1 VNVDGPAHLLA
12 FLREH
17 LGDRRVEFG
26 QAPRQLRGGA
36 FTEVLTFTLTGAPDL
51 WMSPLVLRLYPATD
65 DRDQPRLE
73 MAIQNAVA
81 DAGFPAPRVLL
92 AHCEP
97 DILGHM
103 FVVMERLP
111 GRAFLRGI
119 RWDQFARDFP
129 RVVVAWPSVLA
140 RVQNRL
146 HELDPLPVLK
156 AIRAQGLPPSRVS
169 TRRHLDFV
177 EGQLKEFGGD
187 GSRAALAWALA
198 NEPAQPASPSVVHGD
213 LWPANVL
220 MQRGELA
227 GVVDWNVA
235 AVGDPALDVG
245 FAKAGLALIPAPFP
259 PPPPVRQGLT
269 FAGGSVARRFHDAY
283 NDLRPVAA
291 ERVKYYEALRCLLEL
306 ATVARYRVKVER
318 GAAPV
323 HPRPPWDNGVRA
335 LTTYFTAVSG
345 VPFRLGQDSE

>member
-1 VNVDGPAHLLA
+1 VIVDGPARLLA

-36 FTEVLTFTLTGAPDL
+36 FTEVLWFTLTGAPDP
-51 WMSPLVLRLYPATD
+51 WMSPLVLRLYPETD

-73 MAIQNAVA
+73 LAIQNGLAE
-81 DAGFPAPRVLL
+81 AGFPAPRVLL

-97 DILGHM
+97 DVLGHM

-111 GRAFLRGI
+111 GRAYLRGV
-119 RWDQFARDFP
+119 RWDKFARDFP

-140 RVQNRL
+140 RLQDRL
-146 HELDPLPVLK
+146 HGLEPSSVLK
-156 AIRAQGLPPSRVS
+156 ATSAQSLTPSGVS
-169 TRRHLDFV
+169 TRRHLEFV
-177 EGQLKEFGGD
+177 EGQLGEFGGD
-187 GSRAALAWALA
+187 GARSALKWILA

-220 MQRGELA
+220 MQRGKLT

-235 AVGDPALDVG
+235 SVGDPALDVG

-259 PPPPVRQGLT
+259 PPPPLRQGLT
-269 FAGGSVARRFHDAY
+269 SAGGSVARRFYDAY

-291 ERVKYYEALRCLLEL
+291 ERVQYYEALRCLLEL

-318 GAAPV
+318 GESPV

-335 LTTYFTAVSG
+335 LTKHFTAVSG
-345 VPFRLGQDSE
+345 VPFRLG